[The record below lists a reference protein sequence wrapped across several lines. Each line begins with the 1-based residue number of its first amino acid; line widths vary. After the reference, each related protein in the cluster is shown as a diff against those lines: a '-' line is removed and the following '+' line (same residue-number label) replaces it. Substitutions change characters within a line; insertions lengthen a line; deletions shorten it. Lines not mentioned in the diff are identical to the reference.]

1 MKARKL
7 ILIIVIAF
15 VGMIFSFSAVQ
26 AYPVNVGDTI
36 YLGNGP
42 GNTNGGEFMVGKSTG
57 EDLFR
62 TFCME
67 SDEFFSYNSAYIVG
81 DISTEARDGGSGG
94 PSPDPLDAKTAY
106 LFYHFTIGDLS
117 GYDYGA
123 GRAGSADGLQRAIWF
138 IEQENGGVY
147 NSFVVLAESEINA
160 GNWSGIGNVRVINLT
175 DASGNLKQDQLI
187 LVPEPA
193 TMLLLGFGLLG
204 LGLVR
209 RTS

>member
-1 MKARKL
+1 L
-7 ILIIVIAF
+7 ILIIFVAL
-15 VGMIFSFSAVQ
+15 VGMIFSVSAVHS
-26 AYPVNVGDTI
+26 YPVNVGDTI

-42 GNTNGGEFMVGKSTG
+42 GNTGGGEFTVGKFIG

-67 SDEFFSYNSAYIVG
+67 SNEFFYYNNPYIVG
-81 DISTEARDGGSGG
+81 DISTEARNGGSGG
-94 PSPDPLDAKTAY
+94 PSPDPLDEKTAY

-123 GRAGSADGLQRAIWF
+123 GRAGSADDLQRAIWF
-138 IEQENGGVY
+138 IEQENSGVY
-147 NSFVVLAESEINA
+147 NYFVTLAENEISG
-160 GNWSGIGNVRVINLT
+160 GNWSGLGNVRVINLT

-187 LVPEPA
+187 LIPEPT

-204 LGLVR
+204 LGLAR
-209 RTS
+209 RKS